1 MKTDLI
7 QTAIKDNGMK
17 KVIAILLMAL
27 ATGISSMTLTAAGKT
42 DIYNPDGTYK
52 FAERDT
58 CDLFLDVYNPTGPGV
73 DALGNRKPTI
83 IFVFGGGFIAG
94 QRNDPY
100 YSKWFRAMNENGYRV
115 VSIDYRL
122 GLKGAGKVGIGQ
134 VNELEHAIDIA
145 VEDLFSATV
154 FLIDNAESLGIDPD
168 NLVISGSSAGAI
180 TVLQADYEL
189 SNRTAI
195 CSVLP
200 EGFRYAGVMSF
211 AGAIFSRKG
220 AIDYNGGASP
230 TLLMH
235 GTEDR
240 LVPYGQIRFFNLG
253 FFGSDKIAGR
263 LHKYGCSYN
272 ILRFTGH
279 GHEVSGSMYETVDY
293 QRAFI
298 EENIMKGIPRII
310 DATITDPAIP
320 SGEGMSQSRQDL
332 YGK

>member
-1 MKTDLI
+1 
-7 QTAIKDNGMK
+7 MK
-17 KVIAILLMAL
+17 KLLAILTIGL
-27 ATGISSMTLTAAGKT
+27 AACISSAKPMAAENK
-42 DIYNPDGTYK
+42 DVCNPDGTYK

-58 CDLFLDVYNPTGPGV
+58 CDLFLDIYNPTGPTA

-94 QRNDPY
+94 QRNDPF
-100 YSKWFRAMNENGYRV
+100 YSKWFRAMSENGYRI

-122 GLKGAGKVGIGQ
+122 GLKGADKVGIGQ
-134 VNELEHAIDIA
+134 VNELEHAIHIA

-154 FLIDNAESLGIDPD
+154 FLLDNAESLGIDPD
-168 NLVISGSSAGAI
+168 NIVISGSSAGAI

-189 SNRTAI
+189 SNSTAL
-195 CSVLP
+195 SAVLP

-211 AGAIFSRKG
+211 AGAIFSRQG
-220 AIDYNGGASP
+220 PLDYKRGASP
-230 TLLMH
+230 TLMMH

-240 LVPYGQIRFFNLG
+240 LVPYRQIRFFNLG

-263 LHKYGCSYN
+263 LHKYGCNYN

-279 GHEVSGSMYETVDY
+279 GHEISGSMYETIGY
-293 QRAFI
+293 QLAFI

-310 DATITDPAIP
+310 DATISDPAIP
-320 SGEGMSQSRQDL
+320 SGEGTSQSRQDL
-332 YGK
+332 YGN

>member
-1 MKTDLI
+1 
-7 QTAIKDNGMK
+7 MK
-17 KVIAILLMAL
+17 KTIAILVAAL
-27 ATGISSMTLTAAGKT
+27 AAGISSGRMFAAGDS

-52 FAERDT
+52 FTERDT
-58 CDLFLDVYNPTGPGV
+58 CELFLDVYNPTGPSV
-73 DALGNRKPTI
+73 DLHGNRKPTI

-94 QRNDPY
+94 QRDDPY
-100 YSKWFRAMNENGYRV
+100 YSKWFKAMNENGFRV

-122 GLKGAGKVGIGQ
+122 GLKGAGKMGIGQ

-168 NLVISGSSAGAI
+168 NIVISGSSAGAI

-189 SNRTAI
+189 SNGTAI

-211 AGAIFSRKG
+211 AGAVFSRKG
-220 AIDYNGGASP
+220 ALDYGKGASP

-235 GTEDR
+235 GIEDR
-240 LVPYGQIRFFNLG
+240 LVPYSQIRFFNLG

-263 LHKYGCSYN
+263 LKKYGCSYN

-293 QRAFI
+293 QIAFI

-310 DATITDPAIP
+310 DATVTDPAIP
-320 SGEGMSQSRQDL
+320 SGEGMSQSRSDL

>member
-1 MKTDLI
+1 
-7 QTAIKDNGMK
+7 MK
-17 KVIAILLMAL
+17 KRLAALLLAL
-27 ATGISSMTLTAAGKT
+27 ATGISSFALPADGK
-42 DIYNPDGTYK
+42 DGVCNPDGTYK

-58 CDLFLDVYNPTGPGV
+58 CDLFLDVYNPTGPTV
-73 DALGNRKPTI
+73 DAQGNRKPTI
-83 IFVFGGGFIAG
+83 VFVFGGGFIAG
-94 QRNDPY
+94 QRDDPY
-100 YSKWFRAMNENGYRV
+100 YSKWFKEMTGNGYRI

-122 GLKGAGKVGIGQ
+122 GLKGAKKVGVEQ
-134 VNELEHAIDIA
+134 VNELEHAIEMA

-168 NLVISGSSAGAI
+168 NIVISGSSAGAI

-189 SNRTAI
+189 SSRTAL

-211 AGAIFSRKG
+211 SGAILSRKG
-220 AIDYNGGASP
+220 ALDYNGGASP
-230 TLLMH
+230 TLLLH
-235 GTEDR
+235 GTADK
-240 LVPYGQIRFFNLG
+240 LVPYSQIRFFNLG
-253 FFGSDKIAGR
+253 FFGSNKIAAR

-293 QRAFI
+293 QIAFI

-320 SGEGMSQSRQDL
+320 SGEGTSQSRSDL